1 MAKSSI
7 QSTKNYSMFSRSDDN
22 RPTDAKKHKKLRQS
36 MEKYG
41 YLKSFP
47 IVVRKEG
54 GVYVVK
60 DGQHR
65 LLFAQSLGLEV
76 WWVEEDVDFDIA
88 TVNST
93 SKTWVLKDYAEKYAE
108 SGLSDY
114 QEGMDFSKNH
124 GMSLGTAFALLA
136 GTTNFGN
143 VSDDFTSGQ
152 FKVKDRP
159 WADAVAG
166 IYGPLCG
173 MSSDLKN
180 VRFIEACMAVCRV
193 PSFVPTRLIQ
203 GAKNCR
209 EKLVAYSTKDAYL
222 DMLEFIYN
230 WKRTNLVGLKSL
242 ATMAMRERNVASEK
256 KKPSNGAVLQGSVA

>member
-1 MAKSSI
+1 MAKTSI
-7 QSTKNYSMFSRSDDN
+7 QSTKNYSMFGRSADN
-22 RPTDAKKHKKLRQS
+22 RPTDLKKHKKLKES

-47 IVVRKEG
+47 IVVRKED

-65 LLFAQSLGLEV
+65 LMLAQTLGIEV

-93 SKTWVLKDYAEKYAE
+93 SKVWVLRDYAEKFAE
-108 SGLSDY
+108 RGLADY
-114 QEGMDFSKNH
+114 QEGLDFSKNH
-124 GMSLGTAFALLA
+124 GMALGTAFALLA
-136 GTTNFGN
+136 GTTSFGN
-143 VSDDFTSGQ
+143 CQDDFIGGT

-166 IYGPLCG
+166 IYGPLSG

-193 PSFVPTRLIQ
+193 PSFAPTRLLQ

-222 DMLEFIYN
+222 DMLETIYN
-230 WKRTNLVGLKSL
+230 YKRSNLVGLKSL
-242 ATMAMRERNVASEK
+242 AMMAMRERSVV
-256 KKPSNGAVLQGSVA
+256 NGKQRKAEGDAA